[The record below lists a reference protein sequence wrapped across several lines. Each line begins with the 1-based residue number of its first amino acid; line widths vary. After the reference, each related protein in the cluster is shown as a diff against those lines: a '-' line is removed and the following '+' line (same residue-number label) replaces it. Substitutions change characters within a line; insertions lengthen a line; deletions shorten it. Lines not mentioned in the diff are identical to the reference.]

1 MNLSNEKYK
10 NNLIFLFIFLYYF
23 LISIF
28 QAADQHWSSILDQ
41 DVKIPYN
48 ALLVYSGFDQDY
60 VDHPA
65 FTTFVVLGCVYK
77 ILSFFFN
84 GFTIQEL
91 LTSNDIDQNMQN
103 LFSIARILNSIFCF
117 LFLYLMFKILN
128 EFRIKKDIILLAVL
142 LIVSFNSIYELLFL
156 IRSEIL
162 SVILLLFAF
171 YLLIL
176 HIKYKTNLFYCYSS
190 GFLFCLSLLAKIQAV
205 FLMLILLL
213 LLPFFFNYFQ
223 IKKSKSE
230 NFIQKKY
237 FIFSV
242 YIFSILVVG
251 YFIFEFVF
259 AFNIL
264 KEYVAKW
271 RALPHYTDPV
281 LFLIF
286 IIFYTII
293 LKYLSYN
300 KLVDTKKVLNI
311 IFAITFG
318 FIFCVLFFLL
328 MDQIGIIK
336 FAPRNVFFLTNP
348 IHFMSPYSRQIFDV
362 SYSGEF
368 NFYEIIK
375 KIKDLFIDNP
385 KMFPNKKFTINI
397 FGILIEIGDFFRLIL
412 MFFSSSLLIFVILKR
427 KNQLISPIIFI
438 SFIGILALILT
449 FSVRHSFG
457 YNIYIYPL
465 FLIITVLV
473 VHEIKEKKYQI
484 LIFLF
489 ILLMSLSEFYLLRD
503 FYKYKYTRENR
514 IYDMCIISNYKN
526 SLNYKLKMNE
536 NSFIPLAEDP
546 KAFTSRFNSKMDE
559 NFFIKYCEQMK
570 QKASWKTNFFNIK
583 LK

>member
-1 MNLSNEKYK
+1 MNLTNEKYK
-10 NNLIFLFIFLYYF
+10 NNLIFLFIFFYYF

-28 QAADQHWSSILDQ
+28 QASDQHWSSILDQ

-65 FTTFVVLGCVYK
+65 FTTFVVLGGVYK
-77 ILSFFFN
+77 ILPFFFN

-91 LTSNDIDQNMQN
+91 LSSNDIDQNMQN

-128 EFRIKKDIILLAVL
+128 EFRIKRHIILLAVL

-162 SVILLLFAF
+162 SVILLLLAF

-176 HIKYKTNLFYCYSS
+176 HIKYKTNLLYCCFS
-190 GFLFCLSLLAKIQAV
+190 GFLICLSLLAKIQAV

-213 LLPFFFNYFQ
+213 LLPFLFNYFQ
-223 IKKSKSE
+223 TEKSKNE
-230 NFIQKKY
+230 NISKKKY
-237 FIFSV
+237 FVFSFA
-242 YIFSILVVG
+242 IFSILVIS

-259 AFNIL
+259 AFNFL

-271 RALPHYTDPV
+271 RALPHYADPV

-286 IIFYTII
+286 IIFYSII

-300 KLVDTKKVLNI
+300 KLVDITRVLNI

-318 FIFCVLFFLL
+318 LIFCVLFFLFL
-328 MDQIGIIK
+328 DQIGITK
-336 FAPRNVFFLTNP
+336 FTSRNVFFLTNP
-348 IHFMSPYSRQIFDV
+348 IHFMSPHSRQIFDV
-362 SYSGEF
+362 TYIGEF
-368 NFYEIIK
+368 NFYEIVK
-375 KIKDLFIDNP
+375 KIKDLLIDNS
-385 KMFPNKKFTINI
+385 KMFPNKKFTIKI
-397 FGILIEIGDFFRLIL
+397 LGILVEIGDFFRLII
-412 MFFSSSLLIFVILKR
+412 MMFSSILLAFVILKK
-427 KNQLISPIIFI
+427 KNKLISPIIFI

-449 FSVRHSFG
+449 FSIRHSFG

-473 VHEIKEKKYQI
+473 VNEIKEKKYHI

-489 ILLMSLSEFYLLRD
+489 IFVISLSEFYLMRD

-514 IYDMCIISNYKN
+514 IYDMCLIPKYKN

-536 NSFIPLAEDP
+536 NSFIPLVKDP

-559 NFFIKYCEQMK
+559 NFFIRYCEQMK

>member
-1 MNLSNEKYK
+1 MNLTNEKYK
-10 NNLIFLFIFLYYF
+10 NNLIFLFIFFYYF

-28 QAADQHWSSILDQ
+28 QASDQHWSSILDQ

-65 FTTFVVLGCVYK
+65 FTTFVVLGGVYK

-91 LTSNDIDQNMQN
+91 LSSNDIDQNMQN

-128 EFRIKKDIILLAVL
+128 EFRIKRYIILLAVL

-162 SVILLLFAF
+162 SVILLLLAF

-176 HIKYKTNLFYCYSS
+176 HIKYKTNLFYCYFS

-230 NFIQKKY
+230 NFNQKKY

-242 YIFSILVVG
+242 YLFSILVIG

-286 IIFYTII
+286 IVFYTII

-318 FIFCVLFFLL
+318 FIFCVLFFLF

-348 IHFMSPYSRQIFDV
+348 IHFMSPHSRQIFDI

-412 MFFSSSLLIFVILKR
+412 MFLSSILLTFVILKR

-438 SFIGILALILT
+438 SFIGMLALILT

-489 ILLMSLSEFYLLRD
+489 ILLISLSEFYLLRD